1 MTSLRY
7 ALLIVLALALAPVV
21 GIGLGKAIVWAARL

>member
-1 MTSLRY
+1 MTSLRS

-21 GIGLGKAIVWAARL
+21 GIGLGSEALALH